1 MAHEAQLQMA
11 TSGTCYIHHK
21 KEQPLLRVRYQTR
34 NMSQLILL
42 TGVSTALC
50 LFFFKQ
56 PHQIL
61 QETYCKLNYSLTNY
75 LASSFFKE
83 CSRQLHL
90 QQNSVS
96 GT

>member
-61 QETYCKLNYSLTNY
+61 QETYCKLNYSLKNY